1 MGMQNISLSSR
12 AETEELREMKMLSS
26 TLGDSLHRRPLE
38 NTTCFLSFA
47 LVWIIM
53 AAVLTALMSFGAG
66 SLRLKGV
73 TLGFMVLCLY
83 SVKTPDSLKSV
94 VGLS

>member
-1 MGMQNISLSSR
+1 MG
-12 AETEELREMKMLSS
+12 ELREMKMLSS
-26 TLGDSLHRRPLE
+26 TLGEQVASLHRRSFE
-38 NTTCFLSFA
+38 NTTSFLSFA

-83 SVKTPDSLKSV
+83 SVKTPNSFKSM